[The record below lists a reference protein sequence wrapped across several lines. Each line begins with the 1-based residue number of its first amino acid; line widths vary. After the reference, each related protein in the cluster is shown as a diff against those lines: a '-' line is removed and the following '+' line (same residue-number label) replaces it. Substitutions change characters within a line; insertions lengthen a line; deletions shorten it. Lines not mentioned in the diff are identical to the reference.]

1 MTFRP
6 RQPVPAP
13 HAGGGH
19 GPSCYEG
26 LPQTVGGEARP
37 PTNTYGGGEGAS
49 IGMGAVV
56 TKDVPA
62 HEIG

>member
-6 RQPVPAP
+6 RQHVPAP

-19 GPSCYEG
+19 GPSCYED
-26 LPQTVGGEARP
+26 LPEAVGGGARP
-37 PTNTYGGGEGAS
+37 PTNTYGGGIDTTAIVGH
-49 IGMGAVV
+49 
-56 TKDVPA
+56 A